1 MEIGT
6 LFLKSNSTG
15 IITFSELDWI
25 TNHQSNFTRLE
36 ESIAIKLGRMLDAG
50 SINIGCRLK
59 SWLSFYFTNELSR
72 REKFIFSR
80 KNPLFKYL
88 FLGFNLSLI
97 SILGFIWFNSAIEKV
112 VWIFCILELS
122 LKN

>member
-1 MEIGT
+1 MKYYRLMLAFFKFIYLMKIGT

-50 SINIGCRLK
+50 SINIGCRL
-59 SWLSFYFTNELSR
+59 
-72 REKFIFSR
+72 
-80 KNPLFKYL
+80 
-88 FLGFNLSLI
+88 
-97 SILGFIWFNSAIEKV
+97 NS
-112 VWIFCILELS
+112 
-122 LKN
+122 

>member
-25 TNHQSNFTRLE
+25 TTHQSNFTRLE

-50 SINIGCRLK
+50 PINIRCRLK
-59 SWLSFYFTNELSR
+59 S
-72 REKFIFSR
+72 
-80 KNPLFKYL
+80 
-88 FLGFNLSLI
+88 
-97 SILGFIWFNSAIEKV
+97 
-112 VWIFCILELS
+112 
-122 LKN
+122 